1 VYFRVLQGR
10 NWHSA
15 LLWEDGYDGALLGV
29 ARILPSKGRTIRYL
43 RGRLG
48 KYQFAHRKKSQ
59 KISCTTNLLK
69 KKIEQELGVILK
81 IIMQL
86 FEMIKIGVLRQ
97 SKKNY
102 APPPR
107 RQTFRENFL
116 GHLKQYSAKECCRKK
131 YSRKQLG
138 DKKNSCTKKLP
149 NPPLKYLMVRHIVRL
164 LQSAILFPL
173 NWAALHRSYSQRT
186 SILSLL

>member
-1 VYFRVLQGR
+1 MFRNIFMPQFFFLHVLT
-10 NWHSA
+10 
-15 LLWEDGYDGALLGV
+15 
-29 ARILPSKGRTIRYL
+29 SKGRTIRYL
-43 RGRLG
+43 GEGGGGASRTE
-48 KYQFAHRKKSQ
+48 KIRKNLLK
-59 KISCTTNLLK
+59 TNLLK
-69 KKIEQELGVILK
+69 KKIKQELGVILK

-97 SKKNY
+97 SKTNY
-102 APPPR
+102 APPPPPSANFSGKF
-107 RQTFRENFL
+107 FR
-116 GHLKQYSAKECCRKK
+116 SPKK
-131 YSRKQLG
+131 ISCKGMLQKKNSRKQLG
-138 DKKNSCTKKLP
+138 DKKNSCTEKLP